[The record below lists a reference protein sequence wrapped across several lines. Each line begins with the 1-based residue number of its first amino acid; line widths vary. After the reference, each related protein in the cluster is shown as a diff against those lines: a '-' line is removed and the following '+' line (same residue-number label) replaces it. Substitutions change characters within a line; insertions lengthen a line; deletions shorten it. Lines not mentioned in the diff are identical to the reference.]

1 MIEQASATAPAIADA
16 IEQVHQNPRDHR
28 AYQELSA
35 AYAKQHQ
42 PDLALAAALQ
52 AIALEPKAPKAYL
65 QAAAVYREWNQSQT
79 CKQLLLRCIEH
90 CPSSLTPI

>member
-16 IEQVHQNPRDHR
+16 IEQAHQNPRDHR

-65 QAAAVYREWNQSQT
+65 QLQ
-79 CKQLLLRCIEH
+79 RCIANGINH
-90 CPSSLTPI
+90 KPAKSFCCVALSTTPAAMTPI